1 MGCLNRV
8 PSLCTGPWYAG
19 MPAHFI
25 IAVPCTLN
33 ADICNIYM
41 LIIRILI
48 IKQPKAS
55 TSGIVLRRN
64 LKYKLKETSTGGART
79 STYTRAHTHLLLT
92 PVAPD
97 PRTPKE
103 LPIGMNFLELCV

>member
-55 TSGIVLRRN
+55 TSGTVLRRN
-64 LKYKLKETSTGGART
+64 FEIQIERDVYWWSTHKYVHA
-79 STYTRAHTHLLLT
+79 RAHASTSNT
-92 PVAPD
+92 
-97 PRTPKE
+97 
-103 LPIGMNFLELCV
+103 CSS